1 MDVVTHANGVV
12 QSSDATATITNVS
25 AGKLEEIRFLD
36 GDYVKKGETLF
47 IVDTEE
53 LMQQKEQSKQ
63 EIVKLEKEIE
73 ILQAYLEA
81 LDGNA
86 DALQKCLD
94 NEFYDEFATRYQ
106 AVQLNCNTVHAN
118 ASAQRSQYQSSIGS
132 LDISIQTAVGDK
144 SKLNQMLSDIR
155 NRENNFSV
163 EEVYYHAAVEE
174 YINRYN
180 FTAGQ
185 YDSQITQLRETEK
198 SVKEIR
204 L

>member
-1 MDVVTHANGVV
+1 MKPIIIDIEEMSDSTEVYGTQPSRVFSGIIYTLAALFVFAVVWMCCFQMDVVTHANGVV

-81 LDGNA
+81 LDG
-86 DALQKCLD
+86 
-94 NEFYDEFATRYQ
+94 
-106 AVQLNCNTVHAN
+106 
-118 ASAQRSQYQSSIGS
+118 QRGCI
-132 LDISIQTAVGDK
+132 A
-144 SKLNQMLSDIR
+144 
-155 NRENNFSV
+155 
-163 EEVYYHAAVEE
+163 EVS
-174 YINRYN
+174 
-180 FTAGQ
+180 G
-185 YDSQITQLRETEK
+185 
-198 SVKEIR
+198 
-204 L
+204 